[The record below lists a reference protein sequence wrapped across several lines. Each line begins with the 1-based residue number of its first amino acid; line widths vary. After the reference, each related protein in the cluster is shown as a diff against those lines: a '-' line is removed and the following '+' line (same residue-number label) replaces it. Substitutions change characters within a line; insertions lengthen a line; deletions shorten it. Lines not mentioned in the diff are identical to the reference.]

1 MKKKIVSLFL
11 VLILTLSF
19 GSAAFASTE
28 IIDDP
33 GIQPYDTS
41 SIIFD
46 IDRISATKAD
56 VYVTVYF
63 SQTVDI
69 YNVVVYLQKKV
80 NGEWVIDTSNPERT
94 LYNNGF
100 NKDSFTFHNEYTGLN
115 RNTSYRIRVISK
127 DTIGSQVQT
136 YNAYSSAF

>member
-1 MKKKIVSLFL
+1 MRKKIVSLFL
-11 VLILTLSF
+11 VLILTMSF
-19 GSAAFASTE
+19 GSVAFASTE

-33 GIQPYDTS
+33 GIDTHDTDA
-41 SIIFD
+41 IVFD

-56 VYVTVYF
+56 VYIDVYF

-80 NGEWVIDTSNPERT
+80 DGKWVIDTSNPERT

-100 NKDSFTFHNEYTGLN
+100 NKSSFYFYNQYTGLD
-115 RNTSYRIRVISK
+115 RNTSYRIRVVSK
-127 DTIGSQVQT
+127 DTIGSKVET
-136 YNAYSSAF
+136 YNAYSNTF

>member
-1 MKKKIVSLFL
+1 MRKKIVSLFL
-11 VLILTLSF
+11 VLILTMSF
-19 GSAAFASTE
+19 GSVAFASTE

-33 GIQPYDTS
+33 GIDTHDTDA
-41 SIIFD
+41 IVFD

-80 NGEWVIDTSNPERT
+80 DGEWVIDTSNPERT

-100 NKDSFTFHNEYTGLN
+100 NKDSITFHNEYTGLN
-115 RNTSYRIRVISK
+115 RNTNYRIRVVSK
-127 DTIGSQVQT
+127 DTIGSSVHTLTT
-136 YNAYSSAF
+136 YSNAF

>member
-1 MKKKIVSLFL
+1 MRKKIVSLFL
-11 VLILTLSF
+11 VLVLTMSF
-19 GSAAFASTE
+19 GSVAFASPE

-33 GIQPYDTS
+33 GIDTHDTDA
-41 SIIFD
+41 IVFD
-46 IDRISATKAD
+46 IDRTSATKAD

-80 NGEWVIDTSNPERT
+80 DGEWVIDTSNPERT

-115 RNTSYRIRVISK
+115 RNTNYRIRVVSK
-127 DTIGSQVQT
+127 DTIGSSVHTLTT
-136 YNAYSSAF
+136 YSNAF

>member
-1 MKKKIVSLFL
+1 MRKKIVSLFL
-11 VLILTLSF
+11 VLILTMSF
-19 GSAAFASTE
+19 GSVAFASTE

-33 GIQPYDTS
+33 GIDTHDTDA
-41 SIIFD
+41 IVFD

-56 VYVTVYF
+56 VYIDVYF

-80 NGEWVIDTSNPERT
+80 DGEWVIDTSNPERT

-100 NKDSFTFHNEYTGLN
+100 NKSSFYFYNQYTGLN
-115 RNTSYRIRVISK
+115 RNTSYRIRVVSK
-127 DTIGSQVQT
+127 DTIGSKVET
-136 YNAYSSAF
+136 YNAYSNTF

>member
-1 MKKKIVSLFL
+1 MRKKIVSLFL
-11 VLILTLSF
+11 VLVLTMSF
-19 GSAAFASTE
+19 GSVAFASPE

-33 GIQPYDTS
+33 GIDTHDTDA
-41 SIIFD
+41 IVFD

-56 VYVTVYF
+56 VYIDVYF

-80 NGEWVIDTSNPERT
+80 DGEWVIDTSNPERT

-100 NKDSFTFHNEYTGLN
+100 NKSSFYFYNQYTGLN
-115 RNTSYRIRVISK
+115 RNTSYRIRVVSK
-127 DTIGSQVQT
+127 DTIGSKVET
-136 YNAYSSAF
+136 YNAYSNTF

>member
-1 MKKKIVSLFL
+1 MRKKIVSLFL
-11 VLILTLSF
+11 VLVLTMSF
-19 GSAAFASTE
+19 GSVAFASTE
-28 IIDDP
+28 IIEDS
-33 GIQPYDTS
+33 GIEARDTDA
-41 SIIFD
+41 IVFD
-46 IDRISATKAD
+46 IDRTSATKAD

-80 NGEWVIDTSNPERT
+80 DGEWVIDTSNPERT

-115 RNTSYRIRVISK
+115 RNTSYRIRVVSK
-127 DTIGSQVQT
+127 DTIGSSVHT
-136 YNAYSSAF
+136 YTAYSSSF